1 MNIDPDDLKKKILDT
16 SMCETRMSVQG
27 KMQLKSSISNL
38 NLSILPNYHAKD
50 DGKSIIIYLF
60 LIAMN
65 SMMLAKY

>member
-1 MNIDPDDLKKKILDT
+1 MNINPDDLKKKILDT

-27 KMQLKSSISNL
+27 KRQLRGSIPKL

-50 DGKSIIIYLF
+50 DGKSIIIYLY